1 MGDILVVNSKVKD
14 YIKAEGCQ
22 TAGDVA
28 EALSKYVQDALKTAV
43 GRAKANGRKTVRGTD
58 I

>member
-1 MGDILVVNSKVKD
+1 MADILVVNSKVKD
-14 YIKAEGCQ
+14 FIKGEGCQ

-28 EALSKYVQDALKTAV
+28 EALSKYVQDALKSAV
-43 GRAKANGRKTVRGTD
+43 TRAKANGRKTVRGTD